1 LDGLPPRVPTFAIEL
16 KGCRQKEN
24 LCNENIIDDF
34 VLKVNLSAKS
44 TFKLIRYAVSYFI
57 NVLLDVW
64 IQQCSVV
71 SEERT
76 FDA

>member
-1 LDGLPPRVPTFAIEL
+1 MATPRVPSFAIEL
-16 KGCRQKEN
+16 KGCRQKGN

-57 NVLLDVW
+57 NVLFDVW

-76 FDA
+76 FDP

>member
-1 LDGLPPRVPTFAIEL
+1 MATFRVPTFAIEL

-57 NVLLDVW
+57 NVLFDVW
-64 IQQCSVV
+64 IQQSSVV
-71 SEERT
+71 SVERT
-76 FDA
+76 FDP